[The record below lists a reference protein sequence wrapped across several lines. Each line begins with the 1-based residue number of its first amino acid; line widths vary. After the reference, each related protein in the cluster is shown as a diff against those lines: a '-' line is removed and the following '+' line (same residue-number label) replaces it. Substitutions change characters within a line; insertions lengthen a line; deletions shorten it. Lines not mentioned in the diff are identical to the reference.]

1 RKKKDPPPV
10 VPPII
15 PPVTCVAPKTGTP
28 PNCVCSNTCTVGTRN
43 PTTCACDVTP
53 PASCTPPFVGTLPAC
68 TCPLASTCTPPQ
80 RIYNAATC
88 QCTNAPTPPTCA
100 DNSTAPAG
108 NIALCPK
115 CPDGSYKTVAS
126 TTRPGGCP
134 AEGGSGNNNTC
145 PITPTNPTGRCS
157 GGLPG
162 TGN

>member
-1 RKKKDPPPV
+1 
-10 VPPII
+10 VPGQVRN
-15 PPVTCVAPKTGTP
+15 PVTCVCEGL
-28 PNCVCSNTCTVGTRN
+28 
-43 PTTCACDVTP
+43 P
-53 PASCTPPFVGTLPAC
+53 PAGCTPPFVGTPPAC

-80 RIYNAATC
+80 SIYNAATC

-115 CPDGSYKTVAS
+115 CPDGSYKTIS
-126 TTRPGGCP
+126 SSTRPSGCP

-145 PITPTNPTGRCS
+145 PVTPTNPTGRCS